1 MILWISEIRLT
12 RKESNMFRTFK
23 TIVDIFWI
31 MDVLDLP
38 FMEMF
43 DTTYPI
49 NGVFWFAFIVVL
61 CFEEAF
67 ELNQNRKGD
76 K

>member
-1 MILWISEIRLT
+1 
-12 RKESNMFRTFK
+12 MFRTFK
-23 TIVDIFWI
+23 TMVDIFWI

-49 NGVFWFAFIVVL
+49 NGLFWFAVIVVL

-67 ELNQNRKGD
+67 ELNQNQNRKGENE
-76 K
+76 

>member
-1 MILWISEIRLT
+1 M
-12 RKESNMFRTFK
+12 
-23 TIVDIFWI
+23 VDIFWI

-49 NGVFWFAFIVVL
+49 NGVFWFAVILVL

>member
-1 MILWISEIRLT
+1 M
-12 RKESNMFRTFK
+12 
-23 TIVDIFWI
+23 VDIFWI

-49 NGVFWFAFIVVL
+49 NGLFWFAVIAIL

-67 ELNQNRKGD
+67 ELNQNHKGD

>member
-12 RKESNMFRTFK
+12 RKEIHMFRTFK
-23 TIVDIFWI
+23 TMVDIFWI

-49 NGVFWFAFIVVL
+49 NGLFWFAVIVVL
-61 CFEEAF
+61 CFEESF

>member
-1 MILWISEIRLT
+1 
-12 RKESNMFRTFK
+12 MFRTFK

-38 FMEMF
+38 FMDMF

-49 NGVFWFAFIVVL
+49 NGLFWFAVMVIL

-67 ELNQNRKGD
+67 ELNQNQNRKGD

>member
-1 MILWISEIRLT
+1 
-12 RKESNMFRTFK
+12 MFRTFK
-23 TIVDIFWI
+23 TMVDIFWI

-49 NGVFWFAFIVVL
+49 NGLFWFSVIVVL

>member
-1 MILWISEIRLT
+1 
-12 RKESNMFRTFK
+12 MFRTFK

-49 NGVFWFAFIVVL
+49 NGLFWFAVIAIL

>member
-1 MILWISEIRLT
+1 
-12 RKESNMFRTFK
+12 MFRTFK
-23 TIVDIFWI
+23 TMVDIFWI

-38 FMEMF
+38 FMDMF

-49 NGVFWFAFIVVL
+49 NGLFWFAVIVIL

-67 ELNQNRKGD
+67 ELNQNQSRKGD

>member
-1 MILWISEIRLT
+1 
-12 RKESNMFRTFK
+12 MFRTFK
-23 TIVDIFWI
+23 TMVDIFWI

-38 FMEMF
+38 FMDMF

-49 NGVFWFAFIVVL
+49 NGLFWFEVIVVL

>member
-12 RKESNMFRTFK
+12 RKEPNMFRTFK
-23 TIVDIFWI
+23 TMVDIFWI

-49 NGVFWFAFIVVL
+49 NGVFWFAVILVL